1 MKYKM
6 IYYTKKTGEHV
17 TIAEST
23 FAGRRVKGVSV
34 CHVEDT
40 YDKEFGDKLAQARCD
55 HAISMKRLAERNSE
69 LNFYKYLIQQYVTTY
84 NKINKSIDT
93 ATDRFHE
100 TKRALELIEQSH
112 N

>member
-23 FAGRRVKGVSV
+23 FAGKRVKGVSV

-40 YDKEFGDKLAQARCD
+40 YDKYLKESRGKVKGEMKKAEILVNTNIQLFDMNKRIISEF
-55 HAISMKRLAERNSE
+55 ME
-69 LNFYKYLIQQYVTTY
+69 L
-84 NKINKSIDT
+84 
-93 ATDRFHE
+93 
-100 TKRALELIEQSH
+100 
-112 N
+112 